1 MFLSVGLRWGL
12 KLYIYNHPHADACTA
27 DPRTSMSNNTQG
39 MIFIIILYN
48 FYNLNSFSVQPHLIS
63 KPFYWWMRNW
73 CAVMT
78 GLYCLLLCFFMP
90 GYNNWR
96 WSGENIVKSN
106 GLIDCW
112 EPCLSPF
119 SAYCQKGKRS

>member
-63 KPFYWWMRNW
+63 KPF
-73 CAVMT
+73 
-78 GLYCLLLCFFMP
+78 LFMDEKLMC
-90 GYNNWR
+90 
-96 WSGENIVKSN
+96 SDDQIVLF
-106 GLIDCW
+106 GALF
-112 EPCLSPF
+112 LH
-119 SAYCQKGKRS
+119 ARL